1 MSIDRFL
8 HPAVL
13 QPGFLFYVRLA
24 ALVFAL
30 SFKTVT
36 GQAVLNPDLP
46 LQISNL
52 EVQLLSNGRTAIT
65 WQTNKSSQAEV
76 SYGLHGLERTISSD
90 GWYKDEAVILADL
103 LPDRLYHYKVV
114 VQTATGEQ
122 AASPHLLFWSH
133 HQADLAVADLNWL
146 PEAISYQGYK
156 PNLSDNTLTL
166 NVTNQGQIDIAN
178 DFYVS
183 LLLSDINQG
192 TEATSPSLASGP
204 RYSCF
209 GEVKVSGGLPAGQVR
224 WQLKINDNRIR
235 R

>member
-76 SYGLHGLERTISSD
+76 SYGLQGLETTISSD

-156 PNLSDNTLTL
+156 PNLSHNTFTSRPRFCSSRFLVRDFSCNPTIASMCSASSGR
-166 NVTNQGQIDIAN
+166 NTVTSSKRFN
-178 DFYVS
+178 S
-183 LLLSDINQG
+183 
-192 TEATSPSLASGP
+192 SG
-204 RYSCF
+204 
-209 GEVKVSGGLPAGQVR
+209 
-224 WQLKINDNRIR
+224 
-235 R
+235 